1 MNLMASVS
9 AVLGKR
15 DNRAYLLVDDDVSV
29 KLKLTKE
36 RSQMRR
42 VKFLAANAFY
52 FIKSMHL
59 SLYKELK
66 RERRRIKTFFK
77 QLSHQSGQTRQLK
90 RVDK

>member
-15 DNRAYLLVDDDVSV
+15 DNSAYLLVDDDVSV

-52 FIKSMHL
+52 FIKSHL
-59 SLYKELK
+59 
-66 RERRRIKTFFK
+66 INAFIPI
-77 QLSHQSGQTRQLK
+77 
-90 RVDK
+90 